1 MRKVLLTASLLAAVP
16 AAASAESFYGR
27 YIFGPDG
34 IPPCYARTYTA
45 DHLAAHPKQ
54 KVTQF
59 FLVRSDMDDGGPPKS
74 FDVGFGFRL
83 KGSSDVFAAEAGCV
97 ARGDGATCS
106 VEGDG
111 GGFSLAPRPDGLLV
125 SVENRLELEGMESF
139 SPNLYDSDDRA
150 FRLYVSP
157 PEACLFDIFGG
168 DGPDGGG
175 GRPEGLTPSIERPG

>member
-1 MRKVLLTASLLAAVP
+1 MRKVLLTATLLAAVP
-16 AAASAESFYGR
+16 AAASAETFYGR

-45 DHLAAHPKQ
+45 EHLAAHPQQ

-59 FLVRSDMDDGGPPKS
+59 FVVRSDMDDGGPPG
-74 FDVGFGFRL
+74 FDVAFGFRL
-83 KGSSDVFAAEAGCV
+83 KGSPDYFAAEAGC
-97 ARGDGATCS
+97 APRGDGAACT

-111 GGFSLAPRPDGLLV
+111 GGFRLTPRPDGLLV
-125 SVENRLELEGMESF
+125 SVDGRLEVEGMESF
-139 SPNLYDSDDRA
+139 SPNLHDSDDRA

-168 DGPDGGG
+168 DTPGEGGS
-175 GRPEGLTPSIERPG
+175 RPEGLTPSIPRPG